1 MWNTKE
7 RRSWMLVLFIGS
19 ISLYASRTVLP
30 ICSVSLSSELQWN
43 RQETGM
49 VMGVFFWGYALTQF
63 LAGYLSDRLGGERV
77 IPCTSFVWSFLT
89 LSFVYIPQISPD
101 SATTFTLFVF
111 IRFSLGVFQG
121 ISPLFYFCSVPY
133 CAYCTQFLLPQFG
146 ESNGQT
152 RSVEREE
159 FHTCRTERWD
169 ALGSVLTY
177 IPSGFYYP
185 SLVSLMA
192 KRVRSSERNFTHA
205 VLNAGTH
212 LGSSLEAI
220 QRSGN
225 VPLFCSTLIC
235 GSLGSSLV
243 ANNGW
248 RAPFAV
254 IGLFGCFWALTVHF
268 LMNPQRVKVS
278 TSLIFP
284 VQLSSS
290 GLPILA
296 DQAEVKHLP
305 NSEAVEIAKCPGV
318 TQFSPTSKHKTK
330 SDEIA
335 VIRPLPWVVFLRHP
349 SFWAMLFANFVHNN
363 CFYIILNWCPSYF
376 HDNYPDARSWVFNTF
391 PWLVMF
397 PSVLLGGMIA
407 DRWIAQGVDATFV
420 RKAVNTV
427 VLLGSAIFLLLLS
440 VLESYYASLASM
452 ALALGCLGFHSSGVL
467 LNAQDIAPQHGGQM
481 YGVMATVG
489 TLPGFFGVYLAGY
502 LLEITHRWSP
512 VFSLTALINVIG
524 WLVYSRYGSSKPLI

>member
-7 RRSWMLVLFIGS
+7 RRSWMIVLFIGS
-19 ISLYASRTVLP
+19 VSLYASRTVLP

-101 SATTFTLFVF
+101 SATTFGLFVF
-111 IRFSLGVFQG
+111 IRFFLGVFQ
-121 ISPLFYFCSVPY
+121 
-133 CAYCTQFLLPQFG
+133 
-146 ESNGQT
+146 
-152 RSVEREE
+152 
-159 FHTCRTERWD
+159 
-169 ALGSVLTY
+169 
-177 IPSGFYYP
+177 GFYYP
-185 SLVSLMA
+185 SLVSMMA
-192 KRVRSSERNFTHA
+192 KRVRSTERNFTHA

-212 LGSSLEAI
+212 LGT
-220 QRSGN
+220 
-225 VPLFCSTLIC
+225 LFC

-254 IGLFGCFWALTVHF
+254 IGLFGCVWALTVHF
-268 LMNPQRVKVS
+268 LMNPRRVKVS

-284 VQLSSS
+284 VHLSSS
-290 GLPILA
+290 DLPILA
-296 DQAEVKHLP
+296 DQAELKRLP
-305 NSEAVEIAKCPGV
+305 NSEAVEIVKCPGV

-330 SDEIA
+330 SDEIT
-335 VIRPLPWVVFLRHP
+335 VIKPLPWVVFLRHP

-397 PSVLLGGMIA
+397 PSVLLGGVIA

-452 ALALGCLGFHSSGVL
+452 ALAVGCLGFHSSGVL

-502 LLEITHRWSP
+502 LLEITHHWSP

>member
-1 MWNTKE
+1 
-7 RRSWMLVLFIGS
+7 MLVLFIGS

-111 IRFSLGVFQG
+111 IRFFLGVFQ
-121 ISPLFYFCSVPY
+121 
-133 CAYCTQFLLPQFG
+133 
-146 ESNGQT
+146 
-152 RSVEREE
+152 
-159 FHTCRTERWD
+159 
-169 ALGSVLTY
+169 
-177 IPSGFYYP
+177 GFYYP

-296 DQAEVKHLP
+296 DQTEVKHLP